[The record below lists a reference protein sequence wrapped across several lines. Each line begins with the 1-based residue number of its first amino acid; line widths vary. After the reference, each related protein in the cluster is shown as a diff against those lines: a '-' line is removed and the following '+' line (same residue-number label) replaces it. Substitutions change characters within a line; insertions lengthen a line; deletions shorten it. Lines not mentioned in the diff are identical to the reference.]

1 MNIEELR
8 NYCLT
13 HKGATEA
20 LPFDNRTLVF
30 SVKGKMFCATDIE
43 DFELINI
50 KCEPEEAILL
60 REMYADVIPGFHMN
74 KKHWNSIITAGS
86 LPNQLI
92 EKWITDSYN
101 LVVAGMPKKHRDEL
115 NGLKF

>member
-8 NYCLT
+8 NYCLSL
-13 HKGATEA
+13 KGATEA

-30 SVKGKMFCATDIE
+30 SVMGKMFCATDVE

-50 KCEPEEAILL
+50 KCDPEEAIVL

-74 KKHWNSIITAGS
+74 KKHWNSIQTAGT

-101 LVVAGMPKKHRDEL
+101 LVVAGMPKKLKDEL
-115 NGLKF
+115 NELNI

>member
-8 NYCLT
+8 TYCLA

-30 SVKGKMFCATDIE
+30 SVMGKLFCLTDIE
-43 DFELINI
+43 EYDFINV
-50 KCEPEEAILL
+50 KCNPEEAILL
-60 REMYADVIPGFHMN
+60 REQYSGVVPGYHMN
-74 KKHWNSIITAGS
+74 KKHWNSIRTAEAIPS
-86 LPNQLI
+86 QLI

-101 LVVAGMPKKHRDEL
+101 LVVAGMPKKLRDEL
-115 NGLKF
+115 NEF